1 MAESEANTTSTDRKE
16 KFSESMPDELLVKQ
30 IISWEKESEDYY
42 SQLKRVWLDNIDYY
56 KGIQTEVDRLHGRQ
70 SKAVENRVWM
80 AVETMIP
87 IATSKLPD
95 IIVKPGQD
103 DEQSQIDAQDHQDV
117 LAYQMDRVCIQE
129 KAERWM
135 RDMILKRYGVFKVKW
150 NKGIDDVDV
159 EVVDPRRIR
168 IPKHGKSVY
177 ALKFTIEDLE
187 LSYDSVA
194 KFFGQAKANKL
205 IESFTDKETE
215 SKRRTNNF
223 IIQEVWTNET
233 VVWRSGSYILDKKK
247 NPYYDFENTDRN
259 FLLEPCKPYI
269 IKSLFETEESL
280 IGETDY
286 VQQVKRIQDNINNRK
301 RQIEN
306 ITGKTSNPILLID
319 SDVMS
324 EEQASNISNEEGL
337 ILYGKDIAKGD
348 KFRYEAPGQV
358 PEGVFRDL
366 EFSRSEF
373 DNIWGVHS
381 TTRGEREGRE
391 TLGGR
396 QLLREADLGRIDLV
410 ARQLERALDGIAEY
424 WTQLMKLFYTEERAF
439 SILGEDGA
447 RFVKNFSGA
456 KVSPVKPLIKP
467 GSTLKEDEYA
477 IQQKAILLWQNKAIG
492 LKTLY
497 KMIKLPDIA
506 GALQDFQATYGQQQ
520 EGGGVEP
527 PVPGLGV

>member
-1 MAESEANTTSTDRKE
+1 
-16 KFSESMPDELLVKQ
+16 
-30 IISWEKESEDYY
+30 
-42 SQLKRVWLDNIDYY
+42 
-56 KGIQTEVDRLHGRQ
+56 
-70 SKAVENRVWM
+70 
-80 AVETMIP
+80 
-87 IATSKLPD
+87 
-95 IIVKPGQD
+95 
-103 DEQSQIDAQDHQDV
+103 
-117 LAYQMDRVCIQE
+117 
-129 KAERWM
+129 
-135 RDMILKRYGVFKVKW
+135 
-150 NKGIDDVDV
+150 
-159 EVVDPRRIR
+159 
-168 IPKHGKSVY
+168 
-177 ALKFTIEDLE
+177 
-187 LSYDSVA
+187 
-194 KFFGQAKANKL
+194 
-205 IESFTDKETE
+205 
-215 SKRRTNNF
+215 
-223 IIQEVWTNET
+223 
-233 VVWRSGSYILDKKK
+233 
-247 NPYYDFENTDRN
+247 
-259 FLLEPCKPYI
+259 
-269 IKSLFETEESL
+269 
-280 IGETDY
+280 
-286 VQQVKRIQDNINNRK
+286 
-301 RQIEN
+301 
-306 ITGKTSNPILLID
+306 
-319 SDVMS
+319 MS

-396 QLLREADLGRIDLV
+396 QLLREADLGRIELV

>member
-205 IESFTDKETE
+205 IESFTDKET
-215 SKRRTNNF
+215 
-223 IIQEVWTNET
+223 
-233 VVWRSGSYILDKKK
+233 
-247 NPYYDFENTDRN
+247 
-259 FLLEPCKPYI
+259 
-269 IKSLFETEESL
+269 
-280 IGETDY
+280 
-286 VQQVKRIQDNINNRK
+286 
-301 RQIEN
+301 
-306 ITGKTSNPILLID
+306 
-319 SDVMS
+319 
-324 EEQASNISNEEGL
+324 
-337 ILYGKDIAKGD
+337 
-348 KFRYEAPGQV
+348 
-358 PEGVFRDL
+358 
-366 EFSRSEF
+366 
-373 DNIWGVHS
+373 
-381 TTRGEREGRE
+381 
-391 TLGGR
+391 
-396 QLLREADLGRIDLV
+396 
-410 ARQLERALDGIAEY
+410 
-424 WTQLMKLFYTEERAF
+424 
-439 SILGEDGA
+439 
-447 RFVKNFSGA
+447 
-456 KVSPVKPLIKP
+456 
-467 GSTLKEDEYA
+467 
-477 IQQKAILLWQNKAIG
+477 
-492 LKTLY
+492 
-497 KMIKLPDIA
+497 
-506 GALQDFQATYGQQQ
+506 
-520 EGGGVEP
+520 
-527 PVPGLGV
+527 